1 MALPFIF
8 AGLAAVIQGGA
19 QLFGAAAEADAI
31 RQKAQYE
38 SDQLELNAKMS
49 ELNASDVLYASG
61 RQLGEVEKYRRS
73 LRAQQ
78 QSVLASSNLDTTFGS
93 AAAIQ
98 METETLANLDAIT
111 VENNAWREAW
121 GFRFEALQHRKAAA
135 LTMITGEKQSS
146 ATLLGGAI
154 GAVGTLA
161 NAGAKMASLGSEK
174 SNVESSGTPSKNFTP
189 LSSNHLESLTTR
201 RGQGSARFGF
211 GGARGY

>member
-19 QLFGAAAEADAI
+19 QLFGAEAEADAI

-146 ATLLGGAI
+146 ATLLGGAL
-154 GAVGTLA
+154 GAATTLA
-161 NAGAKMASLGSEK
+161 KGAYTIASGAKGSDPG
-174 SNVESSGTPSKNFTP
+174 GTPSKNFTP